1 MMISPLLQ
9 LLDRVSPPEKVSAHC
24 DVPCGIY
31 DPYAAQIAALTVV
44 RMNQLLEG
52 VELPAAPDKAKLN
65 TMARH
70 IVVKEQHAE
79 LVKKEID
86 IIWHDYF
93 RPEHLEKVPDLHDL
107 VWQANKLA
115 SKCKQ
120 EFNLQASWDLLA
132 AVQKVAEAFWMTKG
146 VATRKISSN
155 QTVGGELV
163 VPA

>member
-1 MMISPLLQ
+1 MISPLMQ
-9 LLDRVSPPEKVSAHC
+9 LLDRVSPPERVSAHC

-44 RMNQLLEG
+44 RMNQLMEG
-52 VELPAAPDKAKLN
+52 VEMPPSPSRAPLN
-65 TMARH
+65 TLSRH

-86 IIWHDYF
+86 ILWHDYF
-93 RPEHLEKVPDLHDL
+93 RPEHLEKVPDLHTV
-107 VWQANKLA
+107 VWQTNKLA

-120 EFNLQASWDLLA
+120 EVNLQAAWDLLA
-132 AVQKVAEAFWMTKG
+132 SVQQVAEAFWLTKG
-146 VATRKISSN
+146 VATRKIPSN